1 MDDAAQQ
8 PLPDSAEPIKTRML
22 RLAFETVMRL
32 QGKHPGQVR
41 FLAAGHSHLDAAW
54 RWRAFQTRSK
64 AKLTFRNALR
74 NIDQYP
80 EFSFAQSS
88 PQFYEWMKDRQ
99 PRIFRAIQNAAKRG
113 RWDIVGGCWI
123 EPDGN
128 MPDGESF
135 VRQRLYGQRFYL
147 DHFGKVSEIEWLP
160 DTFGFA
166 WTLPQIFVKSGAKYF
181 WTTKLLWNDTNNF
194 PLRTFLWRG
203 PDGTEI
209 LTHVSPL
216 FGVNAND
223 FFRTVSANRIL
234 PPGEELEADYSMS
247 ERQIRRRLDR
257 KPLPEAFIAY
267 GLGDGGGGPTPAE
280 IDIMRTLQAADVL
293 DIGTP
298 TEFFSRLE
306 QYRDRLPVWNDELY
320 LEFHRGCLTTQGL
333 VKRYNRRLELKARD
347 AEIVHSMN
355 SLFGDP
361 YPEDELREVWKTILF
376 HQFHDILPGSSIPEV
391 YDDAYEAYERVET
404 QANDLIRG
412 GLYSIARRIAT
423 HNPALQD
430 MAPLVVY
437 NTLSWDRTGEVRLEV
452 TPARTLRV
460 FNADGSE
467 AATQKVALGNR
478 FFVMFTVSDVP
489 GMGYRTYYVREEKP
503 GAGAPEST
511 PWNEPYGQVA
521 VSESSDGSVIL
532 ENEFLKV
539 TVDAATG
546 WISSI
551 IDKMNAREML
561 DGPANELRLYRD
573 SSMVYPAWNI
583 DPHYREKEIPIE
595 PHPEMIEVRDRGPVA
610 GTVAVRRMAHTSP
623 VTQEIRLVAGRPF
636 IYCATVVDWQEK
648 KALLKTWFHTAIKSD
663 TVAAEIPYGVIERP
677 TRPRSRYD
685 KARWEMPC
693 QKWFGLD
700 DGRYGIAVLNDGKY
714 GFSCEG
720 SSLGLT
726 LLRGPRYPA
735 AVVNAWGLSEPAS
748 DRPRYTDQ
756 GIHVM
761 RYAIFPHSGSWRD
774 AKLWRR
780 GLEFNAPFITMRTS
794 HHQGAMPPQ
803 GSSLICD
810 AETTYIAAIKRPED
824 NPGRHDAR
832 FHQLVVR
839 LVEAAGE
846 HDTVRLT
853 FHGPLLELT
862 DVNDMDLL
870 EFSSGAAGLV
880 EAEQGAVTLN
890 MKPFEIRT
898 IKVTLIGSGP
908 DSQDS

>member
-1 MDDAAQQ
+1 
-8 PLPDSAEPIKTRML
+8 
-22 RLAFETVMRL
+22 
-32 QGKHPGQVR
+32 
-41 FLAAGHSHLDAAW
+41 
-54 RWRAFQTRSK
+54 
-64 AKLTFRNALR
+64 
-74 NIDQYP
+74 
-80 EFSFAQSS
+80 
-88 PQFYEWMKDRQ
+88 
-99 PRIFRAIQNAAKRG
+99 
-113 RWDIVGGCWI
+113 
-123 EPDGN
+123 
-128 MPDGESF
+128 
-135 VRQRLYGQRFYL
+135 
-147 DHFGKVSEIEWLP
+147 
-160 DTFGFA
+160 
-166 WTLPQIFVKSGAKYF
+166 
-181 WTTKLLWNDTNNF
+181 
-194 PLRTFLWRG
+194 
-203 PDGTEI
+203 
-209 LTHVSPL
+209 
-216 FGVNAND
+216 
-223 FFRTVSANRIL
+223 
-234 PPGEELEADYSMS
+234 
-247 ERQIRRRLDR
+247 
-257 KPLPEAFIAY
+257 
-267 GLGDGGGGPTPAE
+267 
-280 IDIMRTLQAADVL
+280 
-293 DIGTP
+293 
-298 TEFFSRLE
+298 
-306 QYRDRLPVWNDELY
+306 
-320 LEFHRGCLTTQGL
+320 
-333 VKRYNRRLELKARD
+333 
-347 AEIVHSMN
+347 
-355 SLFGDP
+355 
-361 YPEDELREVWKTILF
+361 
-376 HQFHDILPGSSIPEV
+376 
-391 YDDAYEAYERVET
+391 
-404 QANDLIRG
+404 
-412 GLYSIARRIAT
+412 
-423 HNPALQD
+423 
-430 MAPLVVY
+430 
-437 NTLSWDRTGEVRLEV
+437 
-452 TPARTLRV
+452 
-460 FNADGSE
+460 
-467 AATQKVALGNR
+467 
-478 FFVMFTVSDVP
+478 
-489 GMGYRTYYVREEKP
+489 
-503 GAGAPEST
+503 
-511 PWNEPYGQVA
+511 
-521 VSESSDGSVIL
+521 
-532 ENEFLKV
+532 
-539 TVDAATG
+539 
-546 WISSI
+546 
-551 IDKMNAREML
+551 
-561 DGPANELRLYRD
+561 
-573 SSMVYPAWNI
+573 
-583 DPHYREKEIPIE
+583 
-595 PHPEMIEVRDRGPVA
+595 MIEVRDRGPVA

-908 DSQDS
+908 ESQDS